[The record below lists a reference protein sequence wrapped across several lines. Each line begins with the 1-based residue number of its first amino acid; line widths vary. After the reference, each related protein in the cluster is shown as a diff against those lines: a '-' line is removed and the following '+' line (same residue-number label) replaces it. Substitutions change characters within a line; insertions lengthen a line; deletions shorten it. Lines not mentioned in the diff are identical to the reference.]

1 MPTWMIYFTASTK
14 NYCGKIYRNSKNCNW
29 HLCESS
35 IKRAIII
42 YKLKVLI
49 VPSEKLSSEKPGQLS
64 HSGLRSLE
72 CVHFFFE
79 INASGFW
86 HCQVVYSLSSVL
98 YTLEVYSDSLN
109 GTRPLCACTTKLS
122 LLARVT
128 NPRFE
133 CSRLHT
139 LIHSHIRTNVYQHVG
154 TTATASNAHHSDF
167 NCSSV
172 DCIPDA

>member
-1 MPTWMIYFTASTK
+1 M
-14 NYCGKIYRNSKNCNW
+14 
-29 HLCESS
+29 
-35 IKRAIII
+35 
-42 YKLKVLI
+42 LI

-72 CVHFFFE
+72 RVHFFFE

-86 HCQVVYSLSSVL
+86 HCQVVYSLRSVL

-122 LLARVT
+122 LLAHVT

-139 LIHSHIRTNVYQHVG
+139 LIHSHIRTNVYQHVDCDCFKC
-154 TTATASNAHHSDF
+154 ASLGFQLFQCRLHSWCLGRYRSTEGICKQNWYSWLRYMMVIIVKF
-167 NCSSV
+167 YILFV
-172 DCIPDA
+172 KHKLIYAYILWR